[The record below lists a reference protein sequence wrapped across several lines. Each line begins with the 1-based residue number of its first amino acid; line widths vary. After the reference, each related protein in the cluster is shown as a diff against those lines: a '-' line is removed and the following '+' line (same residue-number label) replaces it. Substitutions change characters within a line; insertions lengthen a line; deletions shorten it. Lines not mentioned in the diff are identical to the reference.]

1 MKWINEKY
9 HKPRM
14 SELGKELL
22 EAVENDDWQVSEHT
36 LKHKKSNI
44 VLWVSNGFRYFRLHE
59 VPFEQH
65 KMIPDKY
72 LTDAL
77 NYHDRRVL
85 WDASKELREENKKR
99 PTTITLN
106 TLRLARQTES
116 INQ

>member
-22 EAVENDDWQVSEHT
+22 EAVENDDWKVSEHT
-36 LKHKKSNI
+36 ITHKKSNI
-44 VLWVSNGFRYFRLHE
+44 RLWTSNGFSHFRLHD
-59 VPFEQH
+59 VPFEEYRSVPEQFLEH
-65 KMIPDKY
+65 
-72 LTDAL
+72 AL

-85 WDASKELREENKKR
+85 WDASKELREDFKNL
-99 PTTITLN
+99 PANITLN